1 MNVMN
6 RTVRRNFNDEE
17 LLNTSKVCFLRVM
30 KNFCIFPY
38 LYRINLDKNKK
49 GNWCKYPTANE
60 NPLNKVRMERPH
72 DQMRRPNLNVQT
84 SIPQETYDKIMD
96 IVNSFI
102 RQLIEPRLIYLNID
116 LPKFGEE
123 LFNQVGYRLFG
134 EVFVQDMKILDEAM
148 GDQNMPQSQEE
159 FNRFVERMRI
169 EYESYLNN
177 HNDDDRLDFG
187 TFVRYKME
195 RRI

>member
-1 MNVMN
+1 MN

-38 LYRINLDKNKK
+38 LYRINIDKNVR
-49 GNWCKYPTANE
+49 GNWCKYPTVNN
-60 NPLNKVRMERPH
+60 NPLNKVMVESPH

-84 SIPQETYDKIMD
+84 TIPQETYDKIMD

-102 RQLIEPRLIYLNID
+102 RQLIEPRLIHLNID

-148 GDQNMPQSQEE
+148 GDKHMPQSQEE
-159 FNRFVERMRI
+159 FNRFIEQMKI

-177 HNDDDRLDFG
+177 HENDDNIMNFG